1 MKQCKN
7 KVRDMHVV
15 ERKYIDSGNHRQHNI
30 STFVLSMLEVAVVHF
45 DVPIFFIFLI
55 LLQCDL
61 YYYCCFSNRCRSKLM
76 GGKSRRQMKVRDMS
90 RIK

>member
-30 STFVLSMLEVAVVHF
+30 STFVLSMFDVAVVHSTYLYSLF
-45 DVPIFFIFLI
+45 YLI